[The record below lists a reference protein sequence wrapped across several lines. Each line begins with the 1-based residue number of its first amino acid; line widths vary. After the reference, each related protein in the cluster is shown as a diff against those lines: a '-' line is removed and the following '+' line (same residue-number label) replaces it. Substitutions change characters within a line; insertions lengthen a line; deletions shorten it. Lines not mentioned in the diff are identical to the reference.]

1 MLTISKLQLLGIP
14 IDAVDFSQAL
24 DIITMF
30 IEAKNTALVFTPNA
44 EILVK
49 AHDDKEFAQI
59 LREADLVVPDG
70 SSLIWAAKVLGKPLK
85 TRVTGIDLM
94 QLLLAE
100 ANKKEWSVFFLGAKP
115 NVIKLAAKNVK
126 EKYPNLKLQGF
137 HHGYFKDD
145 LEPLNLINSAK
156 PDLLFVGMGAPLQ
169 EKWLVANRS
178 RLQVSVAMGVGG
190 SFDVLAGVTKRAPQ
204 FIQNIGL
211 EWLYRYI
218 KEPAR
223 LKRSSLLPRFVGL
236 VLTEKWH
243 KSKGGNELEG

>member
-1 MLTISKLQLLGIP
+1 MVKSKSSLHEQKRTGNSLLTISKLQLLGIP

-145 LEPLNLINSAK
+145 LEPLK
-156 PDLLFVGMGAPLQ
+156 
-169 EKWLVANRS
+169 
-178 RLQVSVAMGVGG
+178 
-190 SFDVLAGVTKRAPQ
+190 
-204 FIQNIGL
+204 
-211 EWLYRYI
+211 
-218 KEPAR
+218 
-223 LKRSSLLPRFVGL
+223 
-236 VLTEKWH
+236 
-243 KSKGGNELEG
+243 